1 MAAIIADIKP
11 TGLTQ
16 TNLIDLLYMIV
27 SSLQGICVKLDADG
41 PGTTHNAN
49 CITALFNVVIEDC
62 RGNYINLAATE
73 TSTLNRTKII
83 SAKGI
88 SDDALL
94 ELMYSITLCMETL
107 TEQLDAE
114 ALTLNTYESAAYTA
128 MFLHMIENQQGNR
141 VGNSGGM
148 FDSDGSAS
156 AYCFRPGGVGDQ
168 HMLVDWLYNC
178 LNGIYTLVT
187 NQTTTGLDG
196 DATLTDTDYAAL
208 WWTANITLTV
218 ENSFGNLIGN

>member
-27 SSLQGICVKLDADG
+27 SSLEDICQKLDADG
-41 PGTTHNAN
+41 GVTDTDYEAL
-49 CITALFNVVIEDC
+49 CMTALFNVVIEDC

-94 ELMYSITLCMETL
+94 ELMYSITNCMSTM
-107 TEQLDAE
+107 TTKLDTE
-114 ALTLNTYESAAYTA
+114 ALTLNTYVSAAYTA
-128 MFLHMIENQQGNR
+128 MFLHMVENQQGNII
-141 VGNSGGM
+141 GNSGGLW
-148 FDSDGSAS
+148 DGSA
-156 AYCFRPGGVGDQ
+156 YYFRPGGVMDQ

-187 NQTTTGLDG
+187 DQTTTGLDG
-196 DATLTDTDYAAL
+196 DATVTDTNYAAL
-208 WWTANITLTV
+208 WWAANITLTV
-218 ENSFGNLIGN
+218 ENSFGNRIGN